1 MNVDSLGSVLP
12 VDSEEGNTLNEI
24 LLINN
29 SLKGVIGKVR
39 RLLFNEVFNLN
50 SVIIS
55 VLKMCEV
62 EYFEDYQRDQIVFS
76 FPLTPVETNIVYPT
90 NSVSSLDLLAMSK
103 DSSSLVS
110 HLSFCSCFS
119 SPKNF
124 EKGDL
129 SNITSI
135 FNSFRGGSFLTGFK
149 LNSSGI
155 KFIWGETTSNIFR
168 SLLTMLSCFGLIN
181 PNNFVEF
188 YNTNKFKPRA
198 RTKLSF
204 KLNNSIT
211 MISLTISKNVF
222 VLAHYN
228 AADFSIL
235 SDFNELKKKLS
246 VVNKSFVSLG
256 KPLKFEESF
265 VYFRDTML
273 LAPAGMNSFKELSKL
288 YSKDGLVKREISIDD
303 IKNMRGFLEIDPER
317 FRDYAL
323 HDALITLKHAIEM
336 EVFNMKMFQIGIPL
350 TLSSIGR
357 KFVFKEWRN
366 IFKKHLPYQ
375 VSGEFLM
382 GNADEIQTPKGL
394 YATRN
399 IGTYLSHFIANY
411 KGGRNESFMYG
422 VDKNIH

>member
-1 MNVDSLGSVLP
+1 M
-12 VDSEEGNTLNEI
+12 
-24 LLINN
+24 
-29 SLKGVIGKVR
+29 
-39 RLLFNEVFNLN
+39 FNEVFNLN
-50 SVIIS
+50 SLIIS

-62 EYFEDYQRDQIVFS
+62 EYFEDYQSDQIVFS
-76 FPLTPVETNIVYPT
+76 FPLTSVETDIVYPT
-90 NSVSSLDLLAMSK
+90 SPFSSLDLLAMSK
-103 DSSSLVS
+103 DSCSKVLP
-110 HLSFCSCFS
+110 LSFCSCFS
-119 SPKNF
+119 TSPTNF
-124 EKGDL
+124 LMGDL
-129 SNITSI
+129 SKISII
-135 FNSFRGGSFLTGFK
+135 FNSFRGGSFLTSVK

-168 SLLTMLSCFGLIN
+168 SLLTLFACFGLIN
-181 PNNFVEF
+181 PNTFVDF
-188 YNTNKFKPRA
+188 YYINKFKPRV
-198 RTKLSF
+198 RTKLVF
-204 KLNNSIT
+204 NLNNSIT
-211 MISLTISKNVF
+211 KIPLTISKNVF

-228 AADFSIL
+228 AADFSLL

-256 KPLKFEESF
+256 KPLKFDGSY

-273 LAPAGMNSFKELSKL
+273 LAPAGMNSLKELSKL

-303 IKNMRGFLEIDPER
+303 IKNMRGFLERDPER

-336 EVFNMKMFQIGIPL
+336 EIFNMKIFKTGIPI

-357 KFVFKEWRN
+357 KFVFKEWRK
-366 IFKKHLPYQ
+366 IFNKHLPYQ

-422 VDKNIH
+422 VDENTH